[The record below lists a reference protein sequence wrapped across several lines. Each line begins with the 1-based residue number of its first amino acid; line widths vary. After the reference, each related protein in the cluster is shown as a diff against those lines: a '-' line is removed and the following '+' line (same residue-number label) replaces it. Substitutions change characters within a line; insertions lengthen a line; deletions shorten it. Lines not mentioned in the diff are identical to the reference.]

1 MYFGHIYPYLTEEQI
16 KQALLKQIRD
26 KNLRFV
32 LPVFWE
38 AWESKFW
45 RTEGYDGATMVQDKA
60 HPSIDIF
67 LHDWSYRVYGGNF
80 KDDYI
85 FYKLQKL
92 LGDKA
97 LRNFIGV
104 RIGGAY
110 FRLKNRVFKEKKG
123 TSTKNTV
130 DLYNFLKMQKG

>member
-1 MYFGHIYPYLTEEQI
+1 MRFGGIYPYFEEDEI

-67 LHDWSYRVYGGNF
+67 LHDWGYRVYGGNF

-85 FYKLQKL
+85 FFKLQKL

-97 LRNFIGV
+97 LRNYIGV
-104 RIGGAY
+104 RIGGVY
-110 FRLKNRVFKEKKG
+110 FRLKNRLIKEKKG
-123 TSTKNTV
+123 TSTEKTEE
-130 DLYNFLKMQKG
+130 LYKFLKTL